1 MRYRLRERSITK
13 PLDEL
18 ERRRELF
25 DNLPID
31 PTHAEWMRRRA
42 WVRTVHGTARIEG
55 NTASD
60 VEVEAL
66 LEGEGKTRISDREAR
81 EIIGTRDALTLADEL
96 AVSGTLP
103 DEAVIRG
110 LHRRVLWNQ
119 SPLLTPGEYRRGENR
134 VEDADGTRI
143 FRTPP
148 SGDVPELMRQ
158 LGAWLTTTAEQLAPP
173 VAAALAH
180 LEFVAIHP
188 FNDGNGRTAR
198 ALARLILVQHGY
210 ALDGLVSLDA
220 HLDLDRRAYFSA
232 IRDAI
237 GRDYEPGYDAT
248 PFVRYFVSSITSSA
262 DFVLARLRGLGEVM
276 IEDPPS
282 DRRRLAAAVDDRRA
296 RVRVGE
302 PPHPCRRL
310 HPPHGT
316 YAPERHSR
324 PRWGRGRW
332 LAAGY
337 RREARPILRP
347 RPEAPRDPRAR
358 RGHLAGLVT
367 AALRMRRPGS
377 RVRQAL
383 MEPQR
388 TLLLLD
394 SERKTVADHSYR
406 VEAEIG
412 SVLASERVW
421 TKTSWPGRSKA
432 IRTHS
437 SR

>member
-1 MRYRLRERSITK
+1 MRYRLRTRMIAK

-25 DNLPID
+25 VNLPID

-60 VEVEAL
+60 IEVEAL
-66 LEGEGKTRISDREAR
+66 LEGEGKTKVSDREAR

-96 AVSGTLP
+96 AASGTPP
-103 DEAVIRG
+103 DEAVIRE

-119 SPLLTPGEYRRGENR
+119 SPLLTPGAYRRGENR
-134 VEDADGTRI
+134 VLDADGRPV

-158 LGAWLTTTAEQLAPP
+158 LGTWMTTMSGRLAPP

-220 HLDLDRRAYFSA
+220 QLDLDRSAYFSA
-232 IRDAI
+232 IREAI
-237 GRDYEPGYDAT
+237 GQDYGPGYDAT
-248 PFVRYFVSSITSSA
+248 PFVRYFVTSITNSA

-276 IEDPPS
+276 IGIRRAIVDGTLPPS
-282 DRRRLAAAVDDRRA
+282 MIDGLAFAWVNRHIRAGDYIRLTGRTPQSATRDLAGAVA
-296 RVRVGE
+296 GGWLLATGE
-302 PPHPCRRL
+302 K
-310 HPPHGT
+310 
-316 YAPERHSR
+316 
-324 PRWGRGRW
+324 RGRYYV
-332 LAAGY
+332 LG
-337 RREARPILRP
+337 P
-347 RPEAPRDPRAR
+347 R
-358 RGHLAGLVT
+358 
-367 AALRMRRPGS
+367 
-377 RVRQAL
+377 
-383 MEPQR
+383 
-388 TLLLLD
+388 LLETPAQGELD
-394 SERKTVADHSYR
+394 S
-406 VEAEIG
+406 
-412 SVLASERVW
+412 
-421 TKTSWPGRSKA
+421 P
-432 IRTHS
+432 

>member
-1 MRYRLRERSITK
+1 MRYRLRRRSIAK

-31 PTHAEWMRRRA
+31 PTHAAWMRRRA

-66 LEGEGKTRISDREAR
+66 LEGEGKTKVSDREAR

-96 AVSGTLP
+96 AVSGTRP
-103 DEAVIRG
+103 DEAVIRE

-134 VEDADGTRI
+134 VEDADGSPI

-158 LGAWLTTTAEQLAPP
+158 LSEWLTTTAGQLAPP
-173 VAAALAH
+173 VTAALAH

-198 ALARLILVQHGY
+198 ALARLILVQRGY

-220 HLDLDRRAYFSA
+220 QLDLDRSAYFSA

-237 GRDYEPGYDAT
+237 GEDYEPGYDAT
-248 PFVRYFVSSITSSA
+248 PFVRYFVRSITNSA

-276 IEDPPS
+276 IRIRRAIADGSLPPS
-282 DRRRLAAAVDDRRA
+282 MIDGLAFAWVNRHIRAGDYIRLTGRAPQSATRDLARAVA
-296 RVRVGE
+296 GGWLLATGE
-302 PPHPCRRL
+302 K
-310 HPPHGT
+310 
-316 YAPERHSR
+316 
-324 PRWGRGRW
+324 RGRYYV
-332 LAAGY
+332 LGPKLLQTPAQG
-337 RREARPILRP
+337 EVDSP
-347 RPEAPRDPRAR
+347 
-358 RGHLAGLVT
+358 
-367 AALRMRRPGS
+367 AL
-377 RVRQAL
+377 
-383 MEPQR
+383 
-388 TLLLLD
+388 
-394 SERKTVADHSYR
+394 
-406 VEAEIG
+406 
-412 SVLASERVW
+412 
-421 TKTSWPGRSKA
+421 
-432 IRTHS
+432 
-437 SR
+437 